1 MLAGRKTRSRHAN
14 SEDVGLD
21 EQAEETESNQD
32 DVEDSG
38 LVNFTDLSVYYWHV
52 SEKIIVAASQD

>member
-38 LVNFTDLSVYYWHV
+38 LVNFTDLSVYY
-52 SEKIIVAASQD
+52 